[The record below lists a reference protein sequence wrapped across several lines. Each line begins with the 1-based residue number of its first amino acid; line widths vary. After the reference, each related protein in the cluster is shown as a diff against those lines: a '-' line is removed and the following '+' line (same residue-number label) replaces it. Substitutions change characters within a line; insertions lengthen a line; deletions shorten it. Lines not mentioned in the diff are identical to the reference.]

1 MNAWLGPVA
10 LRLADRR
17 PSLGSFRQ
25 PVQGIYRPS
34 APRRPQLGL
43 TQAFPQI
50 TATPE
55 AANTITG
62 FSPESAKDGV
72 VVGIGG
78 IGLALVSRFIP
89 GIGEPAALTGGV
101 GMIGLGLY
109 KIYQAVTGRGTPSIL
124 SFTTPPDQKVSDI
137 SFITGKILEPS
148 DKGQAD
154 IGAAWQAV
162 FEGKRTFKIKFMV
175 TNTGPKPMTV
185 LVEFLSEQT
194 SRPWVGD
201 PEVSNFSTS
210 YVLELAPGETKVIPG
225 YQPVKVLESVLQI
238 QSYRSQD
245 ITATLLARTSS
256 SDTGKKL
263 DKISFTAW

>member
-10 LRLADRR
+10 LADRR
-17 PSLGSFRQ
+17 PSLGGFHQ
-25 PVQGIYRPS
+25 PAQGLYRPS
-34 APRRPQLGL
+34 ALRRLGV
-43 TQAFPQI
+43 TESFPQI
-50 TATPE
+50 TVTPE
-55 AANTITG
+55 QPNTLTG

-72 VVGIGG
+72 VIGVGG
-78 IGLALVSRFIP
+78 IGLALLSRVLP
-89 GIGEPAALTGGV
+89 GFGEPAALVGGV
-101 GMIGLGLY
+101 GMIGLGLF
-109 KIYQAVTGRGTPSIL
+109 KIYEAVTGRGTPTIE
-124 SFTTPPDQKVSDI
+124 SFKTPIDQQVSDI

-175 TNTGPKPMTV
+175 TNISPKPMTV
-185 LVEFLSEQT
+185 LIEFRTEQT
-194 SRPWVGD
+194 SRPLVGD

-210 YVLELAPGETKVIPG
+210 YVLEIAPGETKVIPG
-225 YQPVKVLESVLQI
+225 YQPVKVLESMLQV

-245 ITATLLARTSS
+245 IKATLLARTSS

-263 DKISFTAW
+263 DQISFTAW